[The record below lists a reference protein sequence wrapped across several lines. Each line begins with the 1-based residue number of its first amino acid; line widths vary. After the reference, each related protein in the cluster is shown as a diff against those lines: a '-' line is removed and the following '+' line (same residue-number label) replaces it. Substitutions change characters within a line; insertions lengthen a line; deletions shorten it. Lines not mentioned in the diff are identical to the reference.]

1 MSSSTTGLAE
11 RRLRWFNELSHD
23 EAVGALLLIC
33 HSRRWAEQVADLRPY
48 DDADALYNA
57 ADEVWLNL
65 RPEDWLEALDGHP
78 RIGERG
84 GASAESSRMEQA
96 GVSRADA
103 DVQVALAAGNRE
115 YEDRFGHIFLISAA
129 DRSAEE
135 ILANLRS
142 RLDND
147 PDTEVKVAAEQHRRI
162 TRLRLER
169 LLDL

>member
-1 MSSSTTGLAE
+1 MSNSTTGLTE

-48 DDADALYNA
+48 DDADALYKA
-57 ADEVWLNL
+57 ADEIWLGL
-65 RPEDWLEALDGHP
+65 QPEDWLEALDGHP

-84 GASAESSRMEQA
+84 GTSAESSQVEQA
-96 GVSRADA
+96 GVSRAA
-103 DVQVALAAGNRE
+103 DVQAALAAGNRD

-129 DRSAEE
+129 NRSAEE

-142 RLDND
+142 RLDNN

-162 TRLRLER
+162 TRLRLGR
-169 LLDL
+169 LLDE